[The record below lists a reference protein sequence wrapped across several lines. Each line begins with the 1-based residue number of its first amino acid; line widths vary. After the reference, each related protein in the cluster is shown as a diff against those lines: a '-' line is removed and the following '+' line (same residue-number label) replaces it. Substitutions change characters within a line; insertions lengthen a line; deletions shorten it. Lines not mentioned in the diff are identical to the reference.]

1 MSKDEYLNR
10 KILRQLDEIEALEKI
25 HKKELSKGDTWK
37 EMKKVSRYF
46 KSSLYAIK
54 TLDRDP
60 NIPYNEDSST
70 EETLTENKKE

>member
-60 NIPYNEDSST
+60 IIPYNEDSSI
-70 EETLTENKKE
+70 EETLTENKEE